1 VASEKEQVGRKSLFM
16 TEKFLFRLKA
26 LFRRGRV
33 EDDLRKELS
42 FHLQNEIDKKTREKF
57 NKGCKS
63 SVPGRFVHP
72 SKFLPNEA
80 LLLRVLA
87 DFTNRQLFYE
97 AIDQRKCHRA
107 KRHDV
112 NRQGPE

>member
-1 VASEKEQVGRKSLFM
+1 
-16 TEKFLFRLKA
+16 
-26 LFRRGRV
+26 
-33 EDDLRKELS
+33 
-42 FHLQNEIDKKTREKF
+42 
-57 NKGCKS
+57 
-63 SVPGRFVHP
+63 
-72 SKFLPNEA
+72 LPNEA